1 MDRNRWA
8 GHTIA
13 IIASGPS
20 LTAGDC
26 SLVEASGLTA
36 IAVNSSW
43 RLARF
48 ASILYAGDKAWWDAY
63 GHEVDIPAEKWTC
76 SRQAAAKHRINHHQ
90 AYGGYNS
97 GMRAIQFAVERG
109 ASRIVL
115 IGFDCS
121 LANGLHWH
129 GPHELTKNPDAAKV
143 KKWHAQFKTVAALAK
158 LLRCEVINCSRYTE
172 LTCFP
177 TQELEAA
184 LEWAASP
191 CLQPC
196 LDEPIH
202 CMSPLIPAERDSS
215 ATQTRI
221 SSQETGRLSVYP
233 SNESPHGHPA

>member
-1 MDRNRWA
+1 MARRVWA
-8 GHTIA
+8 GNA
-13 IIASGPS
+13 VAVIASGPS
-20 LTAGDC
+20 LTQADCDLIEAAGIP
-26 SLVEASGLTA
+26 T

-43 RLARF
+43 KMARF
-48 ASILYAGDKAWWDAY
+48 ADAVYAGDACWWDAY

-109 ASRIVL
+109 AARVIL
-115 IGFDCS
+115 LGFDCS
-121 LANGLHWH
+121 IANGLHWH
-129 GPHELTKNPDAAKV
+129 GAHDRTQNPDEGKV
-143 KKWHAQFKTVAALAK
+143 KKWHVQFKTVAALAK
-158 LLRCEVINCSRYTE
+158 LRRCEVINCSRYTE

-184 LEWAASP
+184 LEWAESP

-196 LDEPIH
+196 LDEPTH
-202 CMSPLIPAERDSS
+202 CMSLSMPGERDSS

-221 SSQETGRLSVYP
+221 SSQKNGRLSVSP
-233 SNESPHGHPA
+233 SN